1 MVASTVAPHMSMNTE
16 KEGENMLALS
26 VFLPWL
32 AIGLAVSL
40 LLLLVSAIY
49 RIALRVGDITRKRKA
64 WAGTKRYYV
73 Y

>member
-1 MVASTVAPHMSMNTE
+1 M
-16 KEGENMLALS
+16 EGLA
-26 VFLPWL
+26 VFVPWL

-40 LLLLVSAIY
+40 LLFVVSSIY

-64 WAGTKRYYV
+64 IAGTKRYYV

>member
-1 MVASTVAPHMSMNTE
+1 
-16 KEGENMLALS
+16 MLALS

-40 LLLLVSAIY
+40 LLFVVSSIY

-64 WAGTKRYYV
+64 IAGTKRFYV

>member
-1 MVASTVAPHMSMNTE
+1 MGGRDIMAS
-16 KEGENMLALS
+16 LA

-40 LLLLVSAIY
+40 LLLCVSSIY
-49 RIALRVGDITRKRKA
+49 RIALRVGDIAHKRKA
-64 WAGTKRYYV
+64 IAGTKRFYV

>member
-1 MVASTVAPHMSMNTE
+1 MEAIAV
-16 KEGENMLALS
+16 LI
-26 VFLPWL
+26 PWL

-40 LLLLVSAIY
+40 LLLCVSSIY

-64 WAGTKRYYV
+64 IAGTKRYYV

>member
-1 MVASTVAPHMSMNTE
+1 MTS
-16 KEGENMLALS
+16 LS
-26 VFLPWL
+26 VFAPWL

-40 LLLLVSAIY
+40 LLALVTSIY

>member
-1 MVASTVAPHMSMNTE
+1 MHTIA
-16 KEGENMLALS
+16 
-26 VFLPWL
+26 VFVPWL

-40 LLLLVSAIY
+40 LLFLVSSVY